1 MFEQLIYINHLG
13 RSIVFDSK
21 TFGKTSG
28 YLLGDDPPLTDWE
41 FKYDST
47 SGKVTNIYQDVQTR
61 EFTVSVV
68 ADSNEEANS
77 LKNNLY
83 DVLSADV
90 MSNGKYGKFVYGDYI
105 LNCVITASQ
114 KVNYFEDEQ
123 FADYKLKVTTDKPY
137 WLRTFTQLEL
147 DPNNT
152 GEINL
157 PADTLPYWRHYLKI
171 TLMPTVEQNYL
182 SVTVGITNST
192 VNVFFSI
199 SRDDTRSV

>member
-13 RSIVFDSK
+13 QSIIFESK

-47 SGKVTNIYQDVQTR
+47 SGKITNIYQDVQTR

-90 MSNGKYGKFVYGDYI
+90 MSNCCRYY
-105 LNCVITASQ
+105 
-114 KVNYFEDEQ
+114 
-123 FADYKLKVTTDKPY
+123 
-137 WLRTFTQLEL
+137 
-147 DPNNT
+147 
-152 GEINL
+152 
-157 PADTLPYWRHYLKI
+157 
-171 TLMPTVEQNYL
+171 
-182 SVTVGITNST
+182 
-192 VNVFFSI
+192 
-199 SRDDTRSV
+199 